1 MKNKN
6 EIRKKTDMN
15 VKKMYK
21 TSAWKRMFNLI
32 FNVHFLRC
40 NANNN
45 WFNQRFI
52 FIWCDLKNV
61 SFLCSRY
68 KSCQSVIH
76 TFSTLRFFPL
86 FFFLFHSFF
95 SASSRSLSICY
106 FVCISKRTR
115 NHFCLLF
122 DIFVLRVFIEYRIKW
137 IFHENSMCSIKRNK

>member
-95 SASSRSLSICY
+95 FLLRLVLFLSAISYVFRSAHAIIFACCLIFLCCVFSSSIGSNEFFMKIRC
-106 FVCISKRTR
+106 VQ
-115 NHFCLLF
+115 
-122 DIFVLRVFIEYRIKW
+122 
-137 IFHENSMCSIKRNK
+137 